1 MRPQLTPLL
10 TLVDFNDFYWT
21 KWELITF
28 CKEVKLPYSGSK
40 QDLVERIQAFL
51 GGQAVTIS
59 ARRKASSRFDWQRA
73 PLSLETVITDNYST
87 TRQVRLFFEV
97 HLGMPFSVNVAW
109 MDWMKNHVGFT
120 LSDAIQAW
128 HSIQREMATRTAPTD
143 IAPQF
148 EFNRYMRAFRKN
160 NPTRSREEGVYCWK
174 IKRSLRGPRVYD
186 DADVLWLNRESNS
199 EWSKEY
205 TWMSA

>member
-1 MRPQLTPLL
+1 M
-10 TLVDFNDFYWT
+10 
-21 KWELITF
+21 
-28 CKEVKLPYSGSK
+28 KLPYSGSK

-59 ARRKASSRFDWQRA
+59 ERRKASSRFDWQRA

-87 TRQVRLFFEV
+87 TRQVRLFFEK

-120 LSDAIQAW
+120 LADAIQAW
-128 HSIQREMATRTAPTD
+128 HSIQREMATRTTPTD

-186 DADVLWLNRESNS
+186 DADVLWLNHESNS
-199 EWSKEY
+199 E
-205 TWMSA
+205 